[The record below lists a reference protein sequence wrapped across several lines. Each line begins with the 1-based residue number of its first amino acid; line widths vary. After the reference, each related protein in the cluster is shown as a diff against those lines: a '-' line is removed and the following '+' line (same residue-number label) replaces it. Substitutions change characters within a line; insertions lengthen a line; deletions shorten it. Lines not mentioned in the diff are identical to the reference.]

1 MSKMLTPIDIRTLPD
16 LVPIVEEV
24 AATQTPRE
32 LKRDNTIVA
41 VLMPSETKRKTSIHD
56 ALALA
61 GAWKDIP
68 SDDMEERLDRI
79 RHQSTPTPPLS
90 LDL

>member
-1 MSKMLTPIDIRTLPD
+1 MPD
-16 LVPIVEEV
+16 LVQIVEEV
-24 AATQTPRE
+24 AATKTPRE
-32 LKRDNTIVA
+32 LKRDNKIVA
-41 VLMPSETKRKTSIHD
+41 VLMPSDTQRKTSIQD

-79 RHQSTPTPPLS
+79 RHESKPTPPFT
-90 LDL
+90 LDDA